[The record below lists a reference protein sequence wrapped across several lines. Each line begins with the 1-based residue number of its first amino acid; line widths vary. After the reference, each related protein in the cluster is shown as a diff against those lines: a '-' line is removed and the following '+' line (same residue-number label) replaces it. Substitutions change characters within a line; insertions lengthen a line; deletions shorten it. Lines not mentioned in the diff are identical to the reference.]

1 MARSD
6 AAGWTDAQRDELAR
20 MAELEIA
27 AGRPA
32 GDPGRW
38 TPIWVVVA
46 GGEVYV
52 RTWYRRDTGWYGRA
66 VRTGSARIRV
76 QGAIV
81 DVAVEAADDATRA
94 AVDAA
99 YLSKYGGGGARS
111 VTTDDAAA
119 STLRLAP
126 AEADS

>member
-1 MARSD
+1 MASAD
-6 AAGWTDAQRDELAR
+6 TSGWTSARLDALAQSP
-20 MAELEIA
+20 ELEVAI
-27 AGRPA
+27 GGTDDRPE
-32 GDPGRW
+32 RW

-46 GGEVYV
+46 DGDVYV
-52 RTWYRRDTGWYGRA
+52 RTWQRRDSGWYGRA
-66 VRTGSARIRV
+66 VRSRSARIRV